1 MTSKIGKQNY
11 LGIEIDYD
19 REKDFN
25 VFSLETLKDRYF
37 WEEETHAQ
45 EAFARASVYGA
56 TYQGHTDFD
65 LAQRL
70 YDYASKGWFGFS
82 TPILSNGGTT
92 RGLPISC
99 FLNYVPDS
107 RRGLSDHYDENIWL
121 ASGGGGLGGYW
132 GAVRSNGVST
142 SNGSQSTGSIPFMH
156 VVDSQMLAFNQ
167 GITRRGSYAAYM
179 DISHPEVEEFIAMR
193 KTTGGDLNRK
203 CLNLHNGITIT
214 DEFLAAVMS
223 DDSWRLIDPKSKQ
236 AVKTVS
242 ARDLWWQLV
251 HTRAE
256 TGEPYIVNL
265 DRCNEALPQL
275 QKDIGL
281 EVRQSNLCSEITLPT
296 SEDRTAVCCLSSVN
310 LEYFDDWKDDEQF
323 IADLITMLDNIIEHF
338 VTNAT
343 NKEHY
348 YAIYNLRK
356 NPKPRKLDFKEFE
369 TYVPPSKKGFA
380 KAAYSAYR
388 ERAVGLGA
396 MGFHSYLQRNGIPFE
411 GMYAS
416 SFNNR
421 AFKTIKE
428 RAENASRSLAGNRGE
443 APDMAG
449 SGLRNSHLLAI
460 APNASSSI
468 ICGGTSP
475 SIEPTRA
482 NVFTHK
488 TLTGSFKVKNKYLE
502 ELLESKG
509 INTEETWKDIA
520 AAEGSVKDLSEL
532 SEEEKEVFK
541 TAPELNQ
548 IWVIEHAYQ
557 RQKYVCQAQSVNLFF
572 EPPPATAPQE
582 VHDEYLEYVNH
593 VHWTGANKLKSMY
606 YLRTT
611 AARNTENVNIKI
623 PRINLEDGE
632 CLSCEG

>member
-1 MTSKIGKQNY
+1 MTSKVGQQDY
-11 LGIEIDYD
+11 LGITIDYA
-19 REKDFN
+19 REDN
-25 VFSLETLKDRYF
+25 LNTFSVETLKDRYL
-37 WEEETHAQ
+37 WQDETHAQ

-56 TYQGHTDFD
+56 TYQEYTDYD

-70 YDYASKGWFGFS
+70 YEYSSKGWFGFS

-107 RRGLSDHYDENIWL
+107 RGGLSSHYDENIWL

-132 GAVRSNGVST
+132 GDVRSNGVST
-142 SNGSQSTGSIPFMH
+142 ANGSQSTGSIPFMH

-167 GITRRGSYAAYM
+167 GVTRRGSYAAYM
-179 DISHPEVEEFIAMR
+179 DISHPEIEEFIAMR

-203 CLNLHNGITIT
+203 CLNLHNGVNIS
-214 DEFLAAVMS
+214 DAFLKRVKN
-223 DDSWRLIDPKSKQ
+223 DDNWRLIDPKSKQ
-236 AVKTVS
+236 AIKTVS
-242 ARDLWWQLV
+242 ARDLWWQLL

-256 TGEPYIVNL
+256 TGEPYIVNM
-265 DRCNEALPQL
+265 DRCNEALPESQQEL
-275 QKDIGL
+275 GL
-281 EVRQSNLCSEITLPT
+281 KVRQSNLCSEITLPT
-296 SEDRTAVCCLSSVN
+296 GEDRTAVCCLSSVN
-310 LEYFDDWKDDEQF
+310 LEYFDEWKDHPMF
-323 IADLITMLDNIIEHF
+323 IADLVTMLDNIIEHF
-338 VTNAT
+338 IDNAIQT
-343 NKEHY
+343 VGISEQCDS
-348 YAIYNLRK
+348 LQ
-356 NPKPRKLDFKEFE
+356 EFM
-369 TYVPPSKKGFA
+369 YHVADDKKGFA

-388 ERAVGLGA
+388 ERAIGLGA
-396 MGFHSYLQRNGIPFE
+396 MGFHSYLQRNSIPFE
-411 GMYAS
+411 SMYAS

-421 AFKTIKE
+421 AFKHIKE
-428 RAENASRSLAGNRGE
+428 QASEASKFLGEIRGI
-443 APDMAG
+443 APDMDG
-449 SGLRNSHLLAI
+449 SGMRNSHLLAI

-488 TLTGSFKVKNKYLE
+488 TLTGSYKVQNKYLM

-509 INTEETWKDIA
+509 MNNEKTWKDIA
-520 AAEGSVKDLSEL
+520 AAEGSVAELDGLTQDEKD
-532 SEEEKEVFK
+532 VFK

-548 IWVIEHAYQ
+548 MWIIEHAYQ

-572 EPPPATAPQE
+572 NPPPATAPQE
-582 VHDEYLEYVNH
+582 VHDEYLEYVNS

-606 YLRTT
+606 YLRST

-623 PRINLEDGE
+623 PRINLEEGE

>member
-1 MTSKIGKQNY
+1 MTLTTSKIGKQDY
-11 LGIEIDYD
+11 LGIEIDYS
-19 REKDFN
+19 REDDLN
-25 VFSLETLKDRYF
+25 NFSLETLKDRYLSN
-37 WEEETHAQ
+37 ERGETHAQ

-56 TYQGHTDFD
+56 TYQGYTDFS

-70 YDYASKGWFGFS
+70 YDYSSKGWFGFS
-82 TPILSNGGTT
+82 TPILSNGGTET
-92 RGLPISC
+92 GLPISC

-132 GAVRSNGVST
+132 GNVRSNGVSVA
-142 SNGSQSTGSIPFMH
+142 NGSESTGSIPFMH

-167 GITRRGSYAAYM
+167 GRTRRGSYAAYM
-179 DISHPEVEEFIAMR
+179 DISHPEIEEFVAMR
-193 KTTGGDLNRK
+193 KTTGGDINRK
-203 CLNLHNGITIT
+203 CLNLHNGVTVSDAFLKRVKN
-214 DEFLAAVMS
+214 DE
-223 DDSWRLIDPKSKQ
+223 SWRLIDPKSGD
-236 AVKTVS
+236 AIKTVS
-242 ARDLWWQLV
+242 ARDLWWQLL

-256 TGEPYIVNL
+256 TGEPYIVNI
-265 DRCNEALPQL
+265 DRCNEALPQEQQEL
-275 QKDIGL
+275 GL
-281 EVRQSNLCSEITLPT
+281 KVIQSNLCSEITLPT
-296 SEDRTAVCCLSSVN
+296 SEERTAVCCLSSVN
-310 LEYFDDWKDDEQF
+310 LEYFDEWKDDEYF

-338 VTNAT
+338 IENACGRIT
-343 NKEHY
+343 RYADNRKPYGATYDEFTVREGKEG
-348 YAIYNLRK
+348 
-356 NPKPRKLDFKEFE
+356 FK
-369 TYVPPSKKGFA
+369 

-388 ERAVGLGA
+388 ERALGLGA

-411 GMYAS
+411 GMYAT

-421 AFKTIKE
+421 AFKHIKA
-428 RAENASRSLAGNRGE
+428 RAEEASISLATNRGE
-443 APDMAG
+443 SPDMAG
-449 SGLRNSHLLAI
+449 SSRRNSHLLAV

-502 ELLESKG
+502 KLLAKKK
-509 INTEETWKDIA
+509 INTEQTWKDIA
-520 AAEGSVKDLSEL
+520 AAEGSVADLEAL
-532 SEEEKEVFK
+532 TEEEKEVFK

-548 IWVIEHAYQ
+548 MWVIEHAYQ

-572 EPPPATAPQE
+572 NPPPATAEQE
-582 VHDEYLEYVNH
+582 IHDEYLEYVNS
-593 VHWTGANKLKSMY
+593 VHWAGANKLKSMY
-606 YLRTT
+606 YLRST

-623 PRINLEDGE
+623 PRINLEEGE

>member
-1 MTSKIGKQNY
+1 VINKTGIQDY
-11 LGIEIDYD
+11 LGIQIDYD
-19 REKDFN
+19 REQDLN
-25 VFSLETLKDRYF
+25 TFSLETLKDRYF
-37 WEEETHAQ
+37 WEDETHAQ
-45 EAFARASVYGA
+45 EAFARASVFGS
-56 TYQGHTDFD
+56 TYQGHTDYN

-70 YDYASKGWFGFS
+70 YDYSSKSWFGFS

-132 GAVRSNGVST
+132 GDVRSNGVST

-167 GITRRGSYAAYM
+167 GVTRRGSYAAYM

-214 DEFLAAVMS
+214 DDFLTAVKN
-223 DDSWRLIDPKSKQ
+223 DEQWRLIDPKSKQ
-236 AVKTVS
+236 AIKTVS

-265 DRCNEALPQL
+265 DRCNEALPQP
-275 QKDIGL
+275 QRDMGL
-281 EVRQSNLCSEITLPT
+281 KVRQSNLCSEITLPT
-296 SEDRTAVCCLSSVN
+296 SESRTAVCCLSSVN
-310 LEYFDDWKDDEQF
+310 LEYFDEWKDNEQF
-323 IADLITMLDNIIEHF
+323 IDDLVTMLDNIIEHF
-338 VTNAT
+338 IDNAT
-343 NKEHY
+343 DGEH
-348 YAIYNLRK
+348 AWHRDS
-356 NPKPRKLDFKEFE
+356 KLKEFVS
-369 TYVPPSKKGFA
+369 YVEQSKAGFT

-411 GMYAS
+411 GMYAA

-421 AFKTIKE
+421 AFKAIKD
-428 RAENASRSLAGNRGE
+428 RATMASRRLAGDRGE

-488 TLTGSFKVKNKYLE
+488 TLTGSYKVKNKYLE
-502 ELLESKG
+502 ELLEKKG
-509 INTEETWKDIA
+509 INNEQTWKDIA
-520 AAEGSVKDLSEL
+520 AAEGSVKTLDKLT
-532 SEEEKEVFK
+532 EEEKEVFK
-541 TAPELNQ
+541 TAPELDQ
-548 IWVIEHAYQ
+548 RWIIEHAYQ
-557 RQKYVCQAQSVNLFF
+557 RQKYICQAQSVNLFF

>member
-1 MTSKIGKQNY
+1 VINKTGIQDY
-11 LGIEIDYD
+11 LGIQIDYD
-19 REKDFN
+19 REQDLN
-25 VFSLETLKDRYF
+25 TFSLETLKDRYF
-37 WEEETHAQ
+37 WEDETHAQ
-45 EAFARASVYGA
+45 EAFARASVFGS
-56 TYQGHTDFD
+56 TYQGHTDYN

-70 YDYASKGWFGFS
+70 YDYSSKSWFGFS

-132 GAVRSNGVST
+132 GDVRSNGVST

-167 GITRRGSYAAYM
+167 GVTRRGSYAAYM

-214 DEFLAAVMS
+214 DDFLTAVKN
-223 DDSWRLIDPKSKQ
+223 DEQWRLIDPKSKQ
-236 AVKTVS
+236 AIKTVS

-265 DRCNEALPQL
+265 DRCNEALPQP
-275 QKDIGL
+275 QRDMGL
-281 EVRQSNLCSEITLPT
+281 KVRQSNLCSEITLPT
-296 SEDRTAVCCLSSVN
+296 SESRTAVCCLSSVN
-310 LEYFDDWKDDEQF
+310 LEYFDEWKDNEQF
-323 IADLITMLDNIIEHF
+323 IDDLVTMLDNIIEHF
-338 VTNAT
+338 IDNAT
-343 NKEHY
+343 DGEH
-348 YAIYNLRK
+348 AWHRDS
-356 NPKPRKLDFKEFE
+356 KLKEFVS
-369 TYVPPSKKGFA
+369 YVEQSKAGFT

-411 GMYAS
+411 GMYAA

-421 AFKTIKE
+421 AFKAIKD
-428 RAENASRSLAGNRGE
+428 RATMASRRLAGDRGE

-488 TLTGSFKVKNKYLE
+488 TLTGSYKVKNKYLE
-502 ELLESKG
+502 ELLEKKG
-509 INTEETWKDIA
+509 INNEQTWKDIA
-520 AAEGSVKDLSEL
+520 AAEGSVKTLDKLT
-532 SEEEKEVFK
+532 EEEKEVFK
-541 TAPELNQ
+541 TAPELDQ
-548 IWVIEHAYQ
+548 RWIIEHAYQ
-557 RQKYVCQAQSVNLFF
+557 RQKYICQAQSVNLFF

-582 VHDEYLEYVNH
+582 IHDEYLEYVNH

>member
-1 MTSKIGKQNY
+1 VTNKTGTQDY
-11 LGIEIDYD
+11 LGIQIDYD
-19 REKDFN
+19 REKDLS

-37 WEEETHAQ
+37 WEDETHAQ
-45 EAFARASVYGA
+45 EAFARASVYSA
-56 TYQGHTDFD
+56 TYQGHTDYN

-167 GITRRGSYAAYM
+167 GVTRRGSYAAYM

-214 DEFLAAVMS
+214 DDFLTAVKN
-223 DDSWRLIDPKSKQ
+223 DDQWRLIDPKSKQ
-236 AVKTVS
+236 AIKTVS
-242 ARDLWWQLV
+242 ARDLWWQLI

-265 DRCNEALPQL
+265 DRCNEALPET
-275 QKDIGL
+275 QKDMGL
-281 EVRQSNLCSEITLPT
+281 EVRQSNLCSEITLAT
-296 SEDRTAVCCLSSVN
+296 SEERTAVCCLSSVN
-310 LEYFDDWKDDEQF
+310 LEYFDEWKDDELF
-323 IADLITMLDNIIEHF
+323 ISDLITMLDNVIEHF
-338 VTNAT
+338 IDNAT
-343 NKEHY
+343 HGEHAWHFNDTFGEFSKYVQPNK
-348 YAIYNLRK
+348 
-356 NPKPRKLDFKEFE
+356 
-369 TYVPPSKKGFA
+369 TGFA

-388 ERAVGLGA
+388 ERAIGLGA
-396 MGFHSYLQRNGIPFE
+396 MGFHSYLQRNDIPFE
-411 GMYAS
+411 GMYAA

-421 AFKTIKE
+421 AFKHIKDRATSASSVLASE
-428 RAENASRSLAGNRGE
+428 RTE
-443 APDMAG
+443 APDMVG
-449 SGLRNSHLLAI
+449 GNLRNSHLLAI

-488 TLTGSFKVKNKYLE
+488 TLTGSYKVKNKYLE
-502 ELLESKG
+502 ELLEKKG
-509 INTEETWKDIA
+509 INNEQTWKDIA
-520 AAEGSVKDLSEL
+520 AAEGSVKDLEKL
-532 SEEEKEVFK
+532 TEEEKEVFK
-541 TAPELNQ
+541 TAPELDQ
-548 IWVIEHAYQ
+548 RWVIEHAYQ
-557 RQKYVCQAQSVNLFF
+557 RQKYICQAQSVNLFF

>member
-1 MTSKIGKQNY
+1 MINKTGIQDY
-11 LGIEIDYD
+11 LGIQIDYD
-19 REKDFN
+19 REQDLN
-25 VFSLETLKDRYF
+25 TFSLETLKDRYF
-37 WEEETHAQ
+37 WEDETHAQ
-45 EAFARASVYGA
+45 EAFARASVFGS
-56 TYQGHTDFD
+56 TYQGHTDYN

-70 YDYASKGWFGFS
+70 YDYSSKSWFGFS

-132 GAVRSNGVST
+132 GDVRSNGVST

-167 GITRRGSYAAYM
+167 GVTRRGSYAAYM

-214 DEFLAAVMS
+214 DDFLTAVKN
-223 DDSWRLIDPKSKQ
+223 DEQWRLIDPKSKQ
-236 AVKTVS
+236 AIKTVS

-265 DRCNEALPQL
+265 DRCNEALPQP
-275 QKDIGL
+275 QRDMGL
-281 EVRQSNLCSEITLPT
+281 KVRQSNLCSEITLPT
-296 SEDRTAVCCLSSVN
+296 SESRTAVCCLSSVN
-310 LEYFDDWKDDEQF
+310 LEYFDEWKDNEQF
-323 IADLITMLDNIIEHF
+323 IDDLVTMLDNIIEHF
-338 VTNAT
+338 IDNAT
-343 NKEHY
+343 DGEH
-348 YAIYNLRK
+348 AWHRDS
-356 NPKPRKLDFKEFE
+356 KLKEFVS
-369 TYVPPSKKGFA
+369 YVEQSKAGFT

-411 GMYAS
+411 GMYAA

-421 AFKTIKE
+421 AFKAIKD
-428 RAENASRSLAGNRGE
+428 RATMASRRLAGDRGE

-488 TLTGSFKVKNKYLE
+488 TLTGSYKVKNKYLE
-502 ELLESKG
+502 ELLEKKG
-509 INTEETWKDIA
+509 INNEQTWKDIA
-520 AAEGSVKDLSEL
+520 AAEGSVKTLDKLA
-532 SEEEKEVFK
+532 EEEKEVFK
-541 TAPELNQ
+541 TAPELDQ
-548 IWVIEHAYQ
+548 RWIIEHAYQ
-557 RQKYVCQAQSVNLFF
+557 RQKYICQAQSVNLFF

-582 VHDEYLEYVNH
+582 IHDEYLEYVNH

>member
-1 MTSKIGKQNY
+1 MTLTTSKIGKQDY
-11 LGIEIDYD
+11 LGIEIDYS
-19 REKDFN
+19 REDN
-25 VFSLETLKDRYF
+25 LNNFSIETLKDRYLTK
-37 WEEETHAQ
+37 EETHAQ

-56 TYQGHTDFD
+56 TYQEYTDFD

-70 YDYASKGWFGFS
+70 YDYSSKGWFGFS
-82 TPILSNGGTT
+82 TPILSNGGTPT
-92 RGLPISC
+92 GLPISC

-107 RRGLSDHYDENIWL
+107 RGGLSEHYNENIWL

-132 GAVRSNGVST
+132 GDVRSNGVSVA
-142 SNGSQSTGSIPFMH
+142 NGSESTGSIPFMH
-156 VVDSQMLAFNQ
+156 VVDAQMLAFNQ
-167 GITRRGSYAAYM
+167 GKTRRGSYAAYM
-179 DISHPEVEEFIAMR
+179 DISHPEIEEFVAMR

-203 CLNLHNGITIT
+203 CLNLHNGVNVT
-214 DEFLAAVMS
+214 DAFLKRVKA
-223 DDSWRLIDPKSKQ
+223 DESWRLIDPKSGH
-236 AVKTVS
+236 AIKTVS
-242 ARDLWWQLV
+242 ARDLWWQLL

-256 TGEPYIVNL
+256 TGEPYIINI
-265 DRCNEALPQL
+265 DRCNEALPEL
-275 QKDIGL
+275 QKELGL
-281 EVRQSNLCSEITLPT
+281 KIRQSNLCSEITLPT
-296 SEDRTAVCCLSSVN
+296 SEERTAVCCLSSVN
-310 LEYFDDWKDDEQF
+310 LEYFDEWKDNEYF
-323 IADLITMLDNIIEHF
+323 INDLITMLDNIIEHF
-338 VTNAT
+338 IDNVVHSRPWTQPNT
-343 NKEHY
+343 LEEFMDY
-348 YAIYNLRK
+348 V
-356 NPKPRKLDFKEFE
+356 KPEKEFQG
-369 TYVPPSKKGFA
+369 KG

-388 ERAVGLGA
+388 ERALGLGA

-411 GMYAS
+411 GMYAT

-421 AFKTIKE
+421 AFKHIKT
-428 RAENASRSLAGNRGE
+428 RAEEASVSLGESRGT

-449 SGLRNSHLLAI
+449 STRRNSHLLAI

-502 ELLESKG
+502 KLLARKK
-509 INTEETWKDIA
+509 INTEQTWKDIA
-520 AAEGSVKDLSEL
+520 AAEGSVADLEAL
-532 SEEEKEVFK
+532 TEEEKEVFK

-548 IWVIEHAYQ
+548 MWVIEHAYQ

-572 EPPPATAPQE
+572 NPPPATAEQE
-582 VHDEYLEYVNH
+582 IHDEYLEYVNS
-593 VHWTGANKLKSMY
+593 VHWAGANKLKSMY
-606 YLRTT
+606 YLRST

>member
-1 MTSKIGKQNY
+1 MINKTGLQDY
-11 LGIEIDYD
+11 LGIQIDYD
-19 REKDFN
+19 RDEALN
-25 VFSLETLKDRYF
+25 VFSLETLKDRYL
-37 WEEETHAQ
+37 WKDETHAQ
-45 EAFARASVYGA
+45 EAFARASVFGA
-56 TYQGHTDFD
+56 TYQGATDYD

-70 YDYASKGWFGFS
+70 YNYASKSWFGFS

-132 GAVRSNGVST
+132 GDVRSNGVST
-142 SNGSQSTGSIPFMH
+142 ANGSQSTGSIPFMH

-167 GITRRGSYAAYM
+167 GVTRRGSYAAYM

-203 CLNLHNGITIT
+203 CLNLHNGITVT
-214 DEFLAAVMS
+214 DEFLQAVKN
-223 DDSWRLIDPKSKQ
+223 DDQWRLIDPKSKQ
-236 AVKTVS
+236 AIKTVS

-265 DRCNEALPQL
+265 DRCNEALPEEQKELGL
-275 QKDIGL
+275 Q
-281 EVRQSNLCSEITLPT
+281 VRQSNLCSEITLPT
-296 SEDRTAVCCLSSVN
+296 SESRTAVCCLSSVN

-323 IADLITMLDNIIEHF
+323 IDDLITMLDNTIEHF
-338 VTNAT
+338 IDNAT
-343 NKEHY
+343 GGEHVGHHD
-348 YAIYNLRK
+348 L
-356 NPKPRKLDFKEFE
+356 KLKEFVS
-369 TYVPPSKKGFA
+369 YVEQSKAGFT

-421 AFKTIKE
+421 AFKTIKD
-428 RAENASRSLAGNRGE
+428 RATMASRRLAGDRGE
-443 APDMAG
+443 APDMAR
-449 SGLRNSHLLAI
+449 SSLRNSHLLAI

-488 TLTGSFKVKNKYLE
+488 TLTGSYKVKNKYLE
-502 ELLESKG
+502 ELLETKG
-509 INTEETWKDIA
+509 INTEKTWKDIA
-520 AAEGSVKDLSEL
+520 ADEGSVKDLEEL
-532 SEEEKEVFK
+532 TEEEKEVFK

-548 IWVIEHAYQ
+548 IWIIEHAYQ

-582 VHDEYLEYVNH
+582 VHDEYLEYVNS

-606 YLRTT
+606 YLRST

>member
-1 MTSKIGKQNY
+1 MTLTTSKIGKQDY
-11 LGIEIDYD
+11 LGIEIDYS
-19 REKDFN
+19 REDN
-25 VFSLETLKDRYF
+25 LNNFSLETLKDRYLSN
-37 WEEETHAQ
+37 ERGETHAQ
-45 EAFARASVYGA
+45 EAFARAAVYGA
-56 TYQGHTDFD
+56 TYQGYTEFS

-70 YDYASKGWFGFS
+70 YDYSSKGWFGFS
-82 TPILSNGGTT
+82 TPILSNGGTET
-92 RGLPISC
+92 GLPISC

-132 GAVRSNGVST
+132 GNVRSNGVSVA
-142 SNGSQSTGSIPFMH
+142 NGSESTGSIPFMH

-167 GITRRGSYAAYM
+167 GRTRRGSYAAYM
-179 DISHPEVEEFIAMR
+179 DISHPEIEEFVAMR

-203 CLNLHNGITIT
+203 CLNLHNGVTIT
-214 DEFLAAVMS
+214 DAFLKRVKA
-223 DDSWRLIDPKSKQ
+223 DESWRLIDPKSGD
-236 AVKTVS
+236 AIKTVS
-242 ARDLWWQLV
+242 ARDLWWQLL

-256 TGEPYIVNL
+256 TGEPYIVNI
-265 DRCNEALPQL
+265 DRCNEALPQE
-275 QKDIGL
+275 QKDLGL
-281 EVRQSNLCSEITLPT
+281 KVIQSNLCSEITLPT
-296 SEDRTAVCCLSSVN
+296 SEERTAVCCLSSVN
-310 LEYFDDWKDDEQF
+310 LEYFDEWKDNEEF
-323 IADLITMLDNIIEHF
+323 ISDLITMLDNIIEHF
-338 VTNAT
+338 IENACGRINRYADNRKPYGTNYEDFT
-343 NKEHY
+343 VREGKEG
-348 YAIYNLRK
+348 
-356 NPKPRKLDFKEFE
+356 FK
-369 TYVPPSKKGFA
+369 

-388 ERAVGLGA
+388 ERALGLGA

-411 GMYAS
+411 GMYAT

-421 AFKTIKE
+421 AFKHIKT
-428 RAENASRSLAGNRGE
+428 RAEEASVSLGESRGT

-449 SGLRNSHLLAI
+449 STRRNSHLLAI

-502 ELLESKG
+502 KLLAKKK
-509 INTEETWKDIA
+509 INTEQTWKDIA
-520 AAEGSVKDLSEL
+520 AAEGSVADLEAL
-532 SEEEKEVFK
+532 TEEEKEVFK

-548 IWVIEHAYQ
+548 MWVIEHAYQ

-572 EPPPATAPQE
+572 NPPPATAEQE
-582 VHDEYLEYVNH
+582 IHDEYLEYVNS
-593 VHWTGANKLKSMY
+593 VHWAGANKLKSMY
-606 YLRTT
+606 YLRST